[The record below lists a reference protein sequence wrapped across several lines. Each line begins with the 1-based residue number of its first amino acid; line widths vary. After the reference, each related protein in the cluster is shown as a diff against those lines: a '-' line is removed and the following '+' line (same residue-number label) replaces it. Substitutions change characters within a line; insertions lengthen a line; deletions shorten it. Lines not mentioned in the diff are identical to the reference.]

1 MQTASKKVVTG
12 WAMYDWAN
20 SVYSLVIT
28 STIFP
33 AYYEGLTSGKVI
45 TFFGRQYKEPS
56 ALYNYAVAFSFLF
69 IALISPLLS
78 SIADSKGNKKRFM
91 QFFCYM
97 GALSC
102 CGMYFFTEDNIQVGL
117 ILFIIAAIGF
127 CGSIV
132 FYNSYL
138 PEIAAVEDQDR
149 VSAKG
154 FSLGYIGSVI
164 LLILCLVL
172 VMKHEMFGIS
182 SAGEASKIS
191 FVLTGLWWMGFAQ
204 ITFARLP
211 KSIAASHEKGKSFLA
226 KGYTELRKVW
236 NQLGHQPLLKRFL
249 FSFLFISMGVQTV
262 MYSAA
267 LFAKQQIFP
276 DIPGDPEANKAN
288 GGKLIITILIIQIV
302 AIAGAFIFSRL
313 SKRFG
318 NFKVLLFAVFV
329 WIGICI
335 SAYFTYTEVQF
346 YLLATAVGMVMGGI
360 QSLCRS
366 TYSKYMPETQDTAS
380 YFSFY
385 DVCEKVGTVLGTL
398 TFGIVTEQLGGMRN
412 AVLFLM
418 TYFIIALF
426 LLMYAMVAKRKHD
439 IGLKMKAIPV
449 E

>member
-1 MQTASKKVVTG
+1 
-12 WAMYDWAN
+12 MYDWAN

-28 STIFP
+28 SSIFP
-33 AYYEGLTSGKVI
+33 AYYEGITTGKKVN
-45 TFFGRQYKEPS
+45 FLGRIFSEPS

-78 SIADSKGNKKRFM
+78 SIADAKGSKKSFM

-97 GALSC
+97 GSLSC
-102 CGMYFFTEDNIQVGL
+102 CGMYFFGENNVQLGI
-117 ILFIIAAIGF
+117 ILFILAAIGF

-138 PEIAAVEDQDR
+138 PEIASVEDQDK

-164 LLILCLVL
+164 LLVICLILVT
-172 VMKHEMFGIS
+172 KHDVFGIPS
-182 SAGEASKIS
+182 QGAASRIS
-191 FVLTGLWWMGFAQ
+191 FLLTGIWWMGFAQ
-204 ITFARLP
+204 ITFSTLP
-211 KSIAASHEKGKSFLA
+211 KSIPPPTVHGNNFLT
-226 KGYTELRKVW
+226 KGYGELKKVW
-236 NQLGHQPLLKRFL
+236 NELKSQPLLKRFL

-276 DIPGDPEANKAN
+276 DIPGNAEANKSN
-288 GGKLIITILIIQIV
+288 SGKLMITILIIQLV
-302 AIAGAFIFSRL
+302 AIIGAYLFSNL
-313 SKRFG
+313 SKKIG
-318 NFKVLLFAVFV
+318 NFKVLVIAVLI
-329 WIGICI
+329 WIAICI
-335 SAYFTYTEVQF
+335 SAYLTHTQVQF
-346 YLLATAVGMVMGGI
+346 YFLAATVGMVMGGI

-366 TYSKYMPETQDTAS
+366 TYSKHMPATNDTAS

-385 DVCEKVGTVLGTL
+385 DVCEKLGTVIGTA

-418 TYFIIALF
+418 TYFIIAL
-426 LLMYAMVAKRKHD
+426 LLLFYAMSVKNKPVAS
-439 IGLKMKAIPV
+439 V
-449 E
+449 SFS

>member
-1 MQTASKKVVTG
+1 MKTASKKVING

-28 STIFP
+28 SSIFP
-33 AYYEGLTSGKVI
+33 AYYEGITSGKRVL
-45 TFFGRQYKEPS
+45 FLGRSFPEPS

-69 IALISPLLS
+69 IALISPLVS
-78 SIADSKGNKKRFM
+78 SIADAKGNKKGFM

-102 CGMYFFTEDNIQVGL
+102 CGMYFFDENNVQLGI
-117 ILFIIAAIGF
+117 ILFVLAAIGF

-138 PEIAAVEDQDR
+138 PEIASVEDQDR

-164 LLILCLVL
+164 LLVVCLVL
-172 VMKHEMFGIS
+172 VTMHDTFGI
-182 SAGEASKIS
+182 ASQGAASRIS
-191 FVLTGLWWMGFAQ
+191 FLLTGIWWMAFAQ
-204 ITFARLP
+204 ITFATLP
-211 KSIAASHEKGKSFLA
+211 KSIPPETLPGNFIT
-226 KGYTELRKVW
+226 KGYGELRKVW
-236 NQLGHQPLLKRFL
+236 NELKTQPVLKKFL
-249 FSFLFISMGVQTV
+249 ASFLFISMGVQTV

-276 DIPGDPEANKAN
+276 DIPGDAEANKSN
-288 GGKLIITILIIQIV
+288 SGKLMITILIIQLV
-302 AIAGAFIFSRL
+302 AIVGAYLFSNL
-313 SKRFG
+313 SRRIG
-318 NFKVLLFAVFV
+318 NFKVLVIGVIV
-329 WIGICI
+329 WIVICI
-335 SAYFTYTEVQF
+335 SAYNTHTQVQF
-346 YLLATAVGMVMGGI
+346 YFLAAAVGMVMGGI

-366 TYSKYMPETQDTAS
+366 TYSKYMPPTNDTAS

-385 DVCEKVGTVLGTL
+385 DVCEKLGTVIGTAS
-398 TFGIVTEQLGGMRN
+398 FGLVTEQLGGMRN

-426 LLMYAMVAKRKHD
+426 LLLYAM
-439 IGLKMKAIPV
+439 IPKQKSTLLSGSI
-449 E
+449 